1 MAFSGRNFLWER
13 RDEEIFLGI
22 WFFIPH
28 PCRVAL
34 PLVLERVGA
43 RPALDSFVSSPPY
56 DPSTKSSSRT
66 PAFYHVYGW
75 SWCQK
80 GANIMLF
87 LVGGETTDFHIL
99 FTASKHHHSSKTCQ
113 LSKNFF
119 STRTLKFISGDR
131 ESSCESSL
139 IWSWLIEYLNSY

>member
-1 MAFSGRNFLWER
+1 MKRHVWEIDLSSLIPVGWRLPFSSRESGLRRNFT
-13 RDEEIFLGI
+13 
-22 WFFIPH
+22 
-28 PCRVAL
+28 
-34 PLVLERVGA
+34 
-43 RPALDSFVSSPPY
+43 LDSFISSPPY
-56 DPSTKSSSRT
+56 DPSSKFSSRT
-66 PAFYHVYGW
+66 PALYHVYGW

-80 GANIMLF
+80 GANIMLI

-131 ESSCESSL
+131 ESSCESSFK
-139 IWSWLIEYLNSY
+139 I